1 MAYELG
7 ERQYLITDNDQKDL
21 LMFSADIDL
30 SNSVCWAS
38 CWVSWQSPVEEYKAF
53 AHKENK
59 SRGKEYFEIR
69 SFFSKK
75 RQGSF
80 RKYIKA

>member
-1 MAYELG
+1 
-7 ERQYLITDNDQKDL
+7 
-21 LMFSADIDL
+21 
-30 SNSVCWAS
+30 
-38 CWVSWQSPVEEYKAF
+38 VSWQSPVEEYKAF

-59 SRGKEYFEIR
+59 SRGKEYFESR